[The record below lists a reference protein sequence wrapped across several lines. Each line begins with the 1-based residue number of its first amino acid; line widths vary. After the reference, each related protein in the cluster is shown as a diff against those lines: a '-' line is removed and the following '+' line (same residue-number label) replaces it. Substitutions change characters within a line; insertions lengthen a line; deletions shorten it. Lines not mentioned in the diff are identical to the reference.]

1 MKICPRCGS
10 DNIDWIIPQ
19 NWSLWVCKTC
29 SYTGPVI
36 EGDEKLIREIR
47 ENYIEK
53 LKEKKDG
60 IEKDNSKNDEEIE
73 EDLTDEEIEKK
84 LDELIENNKND

>member
-29 SYTGPVI
+29 NYTGPII
-36 EGDEKLIREIR
+36 EGDEKIIKEIR
-47 ENYIEK
+47 KDYIKK
-53 LKEKKDG
+53 LKE
-60 IEKDNSKNDEEIE
+60 EKEETNESESQEEEFE
-73 EDLTDEEIEKK
+73 EDLTDEEIERRLDK
-84 LDELIENNKND
+84 LMEND

>member
-29 SYTGPVI
+29 NYIGPVI
-36 EGDEKLIREIR
+36 EGNEKIAKEIR
-47 ENYIEK
+47 EDYIKK
-53 LKEKKDG
+53 LKGEK
-60 IEKDNSKNDEEIE
+60 EEITEDDQENDSIE
-73 EDLTDEEIEKK
+73 EDDLTDEEIERK
-84 LDELIENNKND
+84 LDELMKCD

>member
-19 NWSLWVCKTC
+19 NWSQWVCKTC

-36 EGDEKLIREIR
+36 DGDEKLIREIR
-47 ENYIEK
+47 EDYIKQLQEK
-53 LKEKKDG
+53 NKET
-60 IEKDNSKNDEEIE
+60 DETTSE
-73 EDLTDEEIEKK
+73 EEPLEEELTDEEMEKK
-84 LDELIENNKND
+84 LDELMDNN